1 LVSALSD
8 HLMGPEVP
16 RYSVCA
22 PYVSVSALSDHL
34 MGQPLMA
41 QVGRF
46 HARFSIRSFGSFDG
60 TLEAVRRIFTRKVGF
75 SIRSFGSFDGT
86 AAEGL
91 GIEFGRE
98 FQYPLFRII

>member
-1 LVSALSD
+1 
-8 HLMGPEVP
+8 MGPGLAG
-16 RYSVCA
+16 VCIWLD
-22 PYVSVSALSDHL
+22 VC
-34 MGQPLMA
+34 
-41 QVGRF
+41 
-46 HARFSIRSFGSFDG
+46 FSIRSFGSFDG